1 MNRRNKS
8 FVIGIVMIAI
18 MVAVIVVSFFYLPYD
33 PEAISALDKFLEP
46 SGKHLMGTD
55 NYGRDI
61 FSRVLL
67 GMRTTIKIS
76 GIAILIG
83 MVLGTLI
90 GSISGYVGGFLDE
103 IIMRIMDG
111 LAAIPAIL
119 LGMLF
124 IGILGRG
131 ATTVTIALGLAFIPS
146 IARLVRGE
154 FLNYKHRDYIK
165 SAKLSGASHLR
176 IMFVHILPNMKNNIL
191 NTIAVGFN
199 NAVLAEAGMSFMG
212 IGVQPPT
219 PSLGEMLSSA
229 QSFWGSAPWYAI
241 FPGLAIM
248 YMVISL
254 VMFSEGLKERE

>member
-1 MNRRNKS
+1 MNKKNIS
-8 FVIGIVMIAI
+8 FIIGMIMLGI
-18 MVAVIVVSFFYLPYD
+18 MFAVLLVSFIYMPYD
-33 PEAISALDKFLEP
+33 PEAINAADKFLKP
-46 SGKHLMGTD
+46 SGDHFMGTD

-61 FSRVLL
+61 FARVLL

-76 GIAILIG
+76 GIAIIIG

-90 GSISGYVGGFLDE
+90 GSVAGYVGGFIDE
-103 IIMRIMDG
+103 ITMRVMDG
-111 LAAIPAIL
+111 LASIPAIL

-131 ATTVTIALGLAFIPS
+131 TWTVTAALGLAFIPS

-165 SAKLSGASHLR
+165 SAKLSGASHAR

-248 YMVISL
+248 YMVIAL